1 MAEDTL
7 IDRSNPLPT
16 ESGRGVTI
24 SMESW
29 LAWRRAA
36 GRHIDPATAEVTW
49 WYAQTLDP
57 YGVCPDLPEEY
68 RQVGRE
74 YFARSPGDDLWISFC
89 DLPEATRET
98 LWEKH
103 SSNLAFPAGLTIG
116 TQIATDS
123 APLPARGPIVSIRE
137 ACAIAGIGRT
147 SLYKAIR
154 AGELRAIKV
163 GRRTFLLRD
172 DIGRWLE
179 GMPAITPQRGL
190 TSKTA
195 SEPSVTVHD
204 GSAAS
209 PSRWGKNA
217 SRLFLGP

>member
-123 APLPARGPIVSIRE
+123 APLPARGPIVSISGSMRDRGNRADE
-137 ACAIAGIGRT
+137 PVQSDPRWRT
-147 SLYKAIR
+147 SRHQGRPAHFPSQGRYRSLAR
-154 AGELRAIKV
+154 RHARDHPTAGPHVENGLRAV
-163 GRRTFLLRD
+163 RNC
-172 DIGRWLE
+172 
-179 GMPAITPQRGL
+179 
-190 TSKTA
+190 S
-195 SEPSVTVHD
+195 
-204 GSAAS
+204 
-209 PSRWGKNA
+209 
-217 SRLFLGP
+217 